1 MAARFVDVS
10 KSQIFVVL
18 FSWIIT
24 SAWLLCRHVDWLY
37 NGKIFGLMLIYS
49 LTDQQAYS
57 VYDKEVGYCQGS
69 AFIVGILLMQVL
81 HTSIKIQKL
90 MFIL

>member
-1 MAARFVDVS
+1 
-10 KSQIFVVL
+10 
-18 FSWIIT
+18 
-24 SAWLLCRHVDWLY
+24 
-37 NGKIFGLMLIYS
+37 MLIYS